1 MIRADFIQALSGK
14 SVVVSGRFR
23 LLSCE
28 EAQALAGRLGGKCC
42 EQVDQSIDLLVAGGS
57 NAEADRE
64 IVSRLQQQ
72 GHKIEIVDE
81 QGFLDL
87 VGG

>member
-28 EAQALAGRLGGKCC
+28 EAQRLAGRLGGKCC
-42 EQVDQSIDLLVAGGS
+42 ETVDESIDLLVAGGS
-57 NAEADRE
+57 NADEDRE
-64 IVSRLQQQ
+64 IVSRLQEQ
-72 GHKIEIVDE
+72 GHDIAVVDE